1 MAAKK
6 PHEEHVNHERYMVTY
21 ADLITLLLAFFII
34 LYAMSDVNKAKFE
47 QLASSLEVA
56 FNSGSPTVLNLEVA
70 ENKEIKK
77 RQTATTE
84 EMTMMK
90 AVKEQNELRRVQEQI
105 DKKIEEEG
113 LQDKVKTQ
121 LSEEGL
127 KILLTDDILFLS
139 GNATLKDESLSII
152 STISTT
158 LITLENPVQVNG
170 FTDNIPIQT
179 AEFPSN
185 WELSSARALSVLRY
199 MLGENKDLV
208 PTRFAATGYGEY
220 KPITTNDTS
229 EGRNANRRVE
239 ILIERLNSDGLMKEN
254 EEVQ

>member
-47 QLASSLEVA
+47 ELASSLQVA
-56 FNSGSPTVLNLEVA
+56 FNSGSPTVLNLQVA
-70 ENKEIKK
+70 QNKEIKK
-77 RQTATTE
+77 RQPATE
-84 EMTMMK
+84 KEMETMK
-90 AVKEQNELRRVQEQI
+90 AVKEQNELRKIQEKI
-105 DKKIEEEG
+105 DQEIKKEG

-121 LSEEGL
+121 LTDEGL
-127 KILLTDDILFLS
+127 KILLTDKILFQT
-139 GNATLKDESLSII
+139 GQAVLKEESLQII

-158 LITLENPVQVNG
+158 LADIQNPVQVNG

-179 AEFPSN
+179 QQFPSN
-185 WELSSARALSVLRY
+185 WELSSARSLSVLRF
-199 MLGENKDLV
+199 LLENNKQLL

-220 KPITTNDTS
+220 KPIASNDTE
-229 EGRNANRRVE
+229 EGRNINRRVE
-239 ILIERLNSDGLMKEN
+239 ILIERLNSDGLMKES
-254 EEVQ
+254 

>member
-47 QLASSLEVA
+47 ELASSLQVA

-77 RQTATTE
+77 RQTVTE
-84 EMTMMK
+84 KEMETMK
-90 AVKEQNELRRVQEQI
+90 AVKEQNELRKIQEKI
-105 DKKIEEEG
+105 DQEIKEEG

-121 LSEEGL
+121 LTDEGL
-127 KILLTDDILFLS
+127 KILLTDKILFQP
-139 GNATLKDESLSII
+139 GQAILKQESLQII

-158 LITLENPVQVNG
+158 LIDLQNPVQVNG

-179 AEFPSN
+179 QQFPSN

-199 MLGENKDLV
+199 LLEENNQLV

-220 KPITTNDTS
+220 KPIATNDTE
-229 EGRNANRRVE
+229 EGRNMNRRVE
-239 ILIERLNSDGLMKEN
+239 ILIERINSDGLMKES
-254 EEVQ
+254 